1 MSQSDNMIQRTC
13 LVEIYDTCGV
23 YALSDPGLFLV
34 SGECISPLPPQIKKR
49 SKASGNFTSTLLT
62 ARGSVGVFTYDLV
75 HHQHKDYNAVL
86 AVMFSVPFDYNL
98 YSNWCGAG
106 IFNRGTDCDN
116 DLFDLMYY
124 GSEMG
129 FVRVKGGAAARTFKG
144 EIVEVAVN
152 ITDSSRAVLSVEVKE
167 LGRF

>member
-1 MSQSDNMIQRTC
+1 MLRLNK
-13 LVEIYDTCGV
+13 YDTHLYNSKSCV
-23 YALSDPGLFLV
+23 WLPCSPVIRLFLV
-34 SGECISPLPPQIKKR
+34 SGGCSVPLPPQIKKR
-49 SKASGNFTSTLLT
+49 SKASANFTSTLLT
-62 ARGSVGVFTYDLV
+62 ACGSVGVFTYDLV
-75 HHQHKDYNAVL
+75 HDQHRDYNAVL

-106 IFNRGTDCDN
+106 ILNRGTECDK

-152 ITDSSRAVLSVEVKE
+152 ITDSSRAVLTVEVKE